1 MGRLNKKGDIP
12 TLVLVVGV
20 FLVCALIVFS
30 IVLSVDMFKDNF
42 KVLNYMAAAKSTA
55 EKIKFYENAGQNPT
69 DFMDFIK
76 RDGGDYVISVQ
87 TPETQNKVF
96 SMQYRI
102 PTASH

>member
-1 MGRLNKKGDIP
+1 MKKMNKKGDIP

-30 IVLSVDMFKDNF
+30 IVLSIGTFKDNF
-42 KVLNYMAAAKSTA
+42 KVLNYIAAAKSTA

-69 DFMDFIK
+69 DFMNFIK
-76 RDGGDYVISVQ
+76 KDNGDYVISVQ
-87 TPETQNKVF
+87 TPEAQNKVF

-102 PTASH
+102 PAASG